1 MSQGPA
7 IVLCKIHCP
16 DCSLVGFNEALI
28 AEEITQAC
36 HPMRK
41 ARGCRMGPPCHQH
54 RHLPQSPSRPP
65 ERLTSPFF
73 LGVDTS
79 PLGVL
84 AKRGLG
90 FPNGGAPRAETV
102 GPARRQLTGP
112 CGHSPQRGSPT
123 RNATPSCRC
132 SPRIALLADAADVPR
147 DRQLSLQH
155 PSHVPPAR
163 SRSTHGCPR
172 RCTPRRCSD
181 GACSLRSSSGIE
193 TTLFPPC
200 CHKPQ
205 FPFPPS
211 CSG

>member
-16 DCSLVGFNEALI
+16 DCSLVRFNEALI

-41 ARGCRMGPPCHQH
+41 ARGCRMGPPCHQR

-65 ERLTSPFF
+65 EPLTSPFF

-102 GPARRQLTGP
+102 GPAGRQLTGP

-123 RNATPSCRC
+123 LNATPSCCC
-132 SPRIALLADAADVPR
+132 SPRIADVPR

-155 PSHVPPAR
+155 PSHVPPAH
-163 SRSTHGCPR
+163 SRRHPR
-172 RCTPRRCSD
+172 VPSPMRPQ
-181 GACSLRSSSGIE
+181 SLQRWS
-193 TTLFPPC
+193 LF
-200 CHKPQ
+200 
-205 FPFPPS
+205 FT
-211 CSG
+211 GLL